1 MTWLWVTVS
10 ALLAAVLILSYF
22 ADRKAFYA
30 SPRGRTEPLTPPQ
43 EEQYLRHEP
52 HMSEL
57 ISLIRSIP
65 YERIEITAHDGT
77 RLVGRYIHVRDGA
90 PLQIQCH
97 GYRGGPSR
105 DFSGGNKLA
114 REMGHNTLLI
124 EQRAH
129 SESGGRT
136 ITFGIRERHDC
147 LDWVRYAVS
156 RFGADTRI
164 LLVGVSM
171 GAATVLMASALD
183 LPPQVCGIIADS
195 PYSSPYAIIRK
206 VCGETGLP
214 PAPSMPL
221 VCLGARL
228 YGGFS
233 LRAVSAIEAV
243 RHATVPLLIIHGE
256 DDRFVPC
263 DMSREIA
270 VSAAQ
275 AGRDVTLYTVKDAG
289 HGISFIEEPEG
300 YRQTVERFAER
311 CLRKE

>member
-1 MTWLWVTVS
+1 MIWLWIAVS
-10 ALLAAVLILSYF
+10 TLLALILILSYL
-22 ADRKAFYA
+22 AYRKAFYSA
-30 SPRGRTEPLTPPQ
+30 PRGRTEPLIPPQ
-43 EEQYLRHEP
+43 QEQYLRHEP
-52 HMSEL
+52 QMSDL

-65 YERIEITAHDGT
+65 YERIEMTARDGT

-97 GYRGGPSR
+97 GYRGGPCR

-129 SESGGRT
+129 ASSGGRT
-136 ITFGIRERHDC
+136 ITFGIRERYDC
-147 LDWVRYAVS
+147 LDWVAYALS
-156 RFGADTRI
+156 RFGENTKI
-164 LLVGVSM
+164 LLVGISM
-171 GAATVLMASALD
+171 GAATVLMASE
-183 LPPQVCGIIADS
+183 LPLPRQVCGIIADS
-195 PYSSPYAIIRK
+195 PYTSPYAIIRK
-206 VCGETGLP
+206 VCREMGLP
-214 PAPSMPL
+214 PAPSMPF

-233 LRAVSAIEAV
+233 LRVASAFEAV

-270 VSAAQ
+270 ASAAQ
-275 AGRDVTLYTVKDAG
+275 AGRDVTLYTVKNAG
-289 HGISFIEEPEG
+289 HGISFMENPEG
-300 YRQTVERFAER
+300 YRETIARFVER
-311 CLRKE
+311 CIK